1 MSPLS
6 YHPITFRTVIL
17 YMLTFTLVA
26 VFVLYVLFQARL
38 LIEGPQ
44 IALIPQETVQNGR
57 MVHLVGSAKNIVR
70 ITLNGRQIYTDKD
83 GTFSEALVLE
93 NGYTVA
99 TLEAQDRYGR
109 TTEATQ
115 TFVYGGS
122 AEAFNTNAYGNQ
134 ENSKESSS

>member
-6 YHPITFRTVIL
+6 YQPITFRTVIL
-17 YMLTFTLVA
+17 YLLA
-26 VFVLYVLFQARL
+26 LCGIAIFVVYVLFQARL

-44 IALIPQETVQNGR
+44 IALVPQETVQNGR
-57 MVHLVGSAKNIVR
+57 MVHIIGSAKNIVR

-115 TFVYGGS
+115 TFVFGGT
-122 AEAFNTNAYGNQ
+122 AEAFNTNAYGNK
-134 ENSKESSS
+134 ENSKESNG